1 MLGALLI
8 HMGAISETQKAAQ
21 NISAVYAAGKVS
33 GNRYENEYFG
43 LTLTPA
49 HARFTKGGFVSSQGA
64 RARLIDAEANADKWE
79 DKYSIAVLADTLS
92 DSPLIRSPDDYVRYV
107 RRQFEK
113 EGMTT
118 VQEESPVEIS
128 GLRFVQAI
136 MKVKEQG
143 RTHYQGIYSTFLKG
157 YMISLQV
164 EATSP
169 ERLQQVILSVVDF
182 KRSKK

>member
-8 HMGAISETQKAAQ
+8 HMGAISEAQKAEQ
-21 NISAVYAAGKVS
+21 NISAVYAEGKVS
-33 GNRYENEYFG
+33 GNHYENEYFG
-43 LTLTPA
+43 LTLTPTNA
-49 HARFTKGGFVSSQGA
+49 LFTKGGFVSSQRT
-64 RARLIDAEANADKWE
+64 RARLIDAEANADRWE

-92 DSPLIRSPDDYVRYV
+92 DSPLIHSPDDYVRYI
-107 RRQFEK
+107 RHQFEK

-118 VQEESPVEIS
+118 VQAESPIEIS

-136 MKVKEQG
+136 MKVTEQ
-143 RTHYQGIYSTFLKG
+143 RRIHYQGIYSTFLKG

-169 ERLQQVILSVVDF
+169 ERLRQIILSAVDF
-182 KRSKK
+182 KSSKK